1 MLTIVYQFQIGHVKL
16 SEKPIIKLDQIIDDA
31 NDTIYLFIT
40 DSSGKQW
47 RQLLEQK
54 SSGKNISIK
63 SKLFQDATH
72 CIIILT
78 YRSKIAIE
86 YSEG

>member
-1 MLTIVYQFQIGHVKL
+1 MKL

-54 SSGKNISIK
+54 SSGKKNP
-63 SKLFQDATH
+63 KLFQVATH
-72 CIIILT
+72 FITIFYLQVQDM
-78 YRSKIAIE
+78 
-86 YSEG
+86 

>member
-1 MLTIVYQFQIGHVKL
+1 MCIIFFQIGHVKL

-31 NDTIYLFIT
+31 NDNVYLFIS

-54 SSGKNISIK
+54 STGNISKTMFQLQDLYCKIK
-63 SKLFQDATH
+63 
-72 CIIILT
+72 
-78 YRSKIAIE
+78 
-86 YSEG
+86 

>member
-1 MLTIVYQFQIGHVKL
+1 MKL

-54 SSGKNISIK
+54 STGKK
-63 SKLFQDATH
+63 SKLFQDATYFYLQVQISH
-72 CIIILT
+72 GVLSRLVSYI
-78 YRSKIAIE
+78 
-86 YSEG
+86 

>member
-1 MLTIVYQFQIGHVKL
+1 MKL

-54 SSGKNISIK
+54 STGKNISIK
-63 SKLFQDATH
+63 SKLFQDATYFYLQVQISH
-72 CIIILT
+72 GLLSRLGLYI
-78 YRSKIAIE
+78 
-86 YSEG
+86 

>member
-1 MLTIVYQFQIGHVKL
+1 MKL

-54 SSGKNISIK
+54 STGKNLSMK
-63 SKLFQDATH
+63 SQLFQDATNFT
-72 CIIILT
+72 IILT
-78 YRSKIAIE
+78 YRSKIAME
-86 YSEG
+86 YSAG

>member
-1 MLTIVYQFQIGHVKL
+1 MKL

-54 SSGKNISIK
+54 SSGKKNQIIS
-63 SKLFQDATH
+63 SCNAFHYHFL
-72 CIIILT
+72 LT
-78 YRSKIAIE
+78 GPRYVAME
-86 YSEG
+86 YSAG

>member
-1 MLTIVYQFQIGHVKL
+1 MKL

-54 SSGKNISIK
+54 SSGKKK
-63 SKLFQDATH
+63 SKLFQVATH
-72 CIIILT
+72 FITIFYLQVQDM
-78 YRSKIAIE
+78 
-86 YSEG
+86 

>member
-1 MLTIVYQFQIGHVKL
+1 MKL

-54 SSGKNISIK
+54 SSGKKTPNYFKLQRIS
-63 SKLFQDATH
+63 
-72 CIIILT
+72 
-78 YRSKIAIE
+78 
-86 YSEG
+86 

>member
-1 MLTIVYQFQIGHVKL
+1 MKL

-54 SSGKNISIK
+54 SSGKKNPNYFKLQRIS
-63 SKLFQDATH
+63 
-72 CIIILT
+72 
-78 YRSKIAIE
+78 
-86 YSEG
+86 

>member
-54 SSGKNISIK
+54 STGKNISIK
-63 SKLFQDATH
+63 SKLFQDH
-72 CIIILT
+72 FYLQVQDSHGVLSRLVSYI
-78 YRSKIAIE
+78 
-86 YSEG
+86 

>member
-1 MLTIVYQFQIGHVKL
+1 MKL

-54 SSGKNISIK
+54 STGKKYFNKIQIISRCNAFHHYFYLHVQGSHGVLSRIV
-63 SKLFQDATH
+63 SY
-72 CIIILT
+72 I
-78 YRSKIAIE
+78 
-86 YSEG
+86 

>member
-1 MLTIVYQFQIGHVKL
+1 MKL

-54 SSGKNISIK
+54 SSGKK
-63 SKLFQDATH
+63 TKLFQVATH
-72 CIIILT
+72 FITIFYLQVQDM
-78 YRSKIAIE
+78 
-86 YSEG
+86 